1 MSMRLV
7 LEGGNMADHK
17 EYSVGRDEP
26 IAEYGAPFFT
36 AMTDVNRV
44 LFEQAVAVNTEWT
57 GYLHRCLNESVSA
70 SQALMS
76 ANSTGNVVEIW
87 SNYVRTISDDYRDQ
101 CNSLAR
107 GSGAIAKKVADVMIP
122 GQ

>member
-1 MSMRLV
+1 
-7 LEGGNMADHK
+7 MADHK
-17 EYSVGRDEP
+17 EYSVGRDEQ
-26 IAEYGAPFFT
+26 IAAYGAPFFT

-44 LFEQAVAVNTEWT
+44 LFEQAVAVNKEWA

-107 GSGAIAKKVADVMIP
+107 GSGAIAEKVADVMNSRSVTD
-122 GQ
+122 QDARRR